1 MVSAI
6 VKMNIFH
13 DKKINNIQNQKIVT
27 KIKDKPKS
35 KSKSKFK
42 FKSKSKSKVKSTKQ
56 KIITKSIN
64 IIFPLFCVNSKCS
77 TMNCNEHP
85 MLIC

>member
-6 VKMNIFH
+6 VKINILLE
-13 DKKINNIQNQKIVT
+13 KKINNIQNPKIVI
-27 KIKDKPKS
+27 KIKDKY
-35 KSKSKFK
+35 
-42 FKSKSKSKVKSTKQ
+42 KSKSKVKSTKQ

-64 IIFPLFCVNSKCS
+64 IIFPLFCVNSNCS

>member
-35 KSKSKFK
+35 KSKSK
-42 FKSKSKSKVKSTKQ
+42 SKSKVKSTKL

-64 IIFPLFCVNSKCS
+64 IIFPLFCVNSNCS

>member
-27 KIKDKPKS
+27 KIKDKPKY
-35 KSKSKFK
+35 KSKSKY
-42 FKSKSKSKVKSTKQ
+42 KSKYKVKSTKQ

-77 TMNCNEHP
+77 TMDCNEHP

>member
-13 DKKINNIQNQKIVT
+13 DKKINNIQNPKIVT
-27 KIKDKPKS
+27 KIKDKPKY
-35 KSKSKFK
+35 
-42 FKSKSKSKVKSTKQ
+42 KSKSKSKVKSTKQ

-64 IIFPLFCVNSKCS
+64 IIFPLFCVNSNCS

>member
-6 VKMNIFH
+6 VKINILLE
-13 DKKINNIQNQKIVT
+13 KKINNIQNPKIVI
-27 KIKDKPKS
+27 KIKDKY
-35 KSKSKFK
+35 
-42 FKSKSKSKVKSTKQ
+42 KSKSKVKSTKQ
-56 KIITKSIN
+56 KIITKTIN
-64 IIFPLFCVNSKCS
+64 IIFPLFCVNSNCS

>member
-6 VKMNIFH
+6 VKINIFL
-13 DKKINNIQNQKIVT
+13 DKKINNIQNPKIVS
-27 KIKDKPKS
+27 KIKDKPKY
-35 KSKSKFK
+35 
-42 FKSKSKSKVKSTKQ
+42 KVKSTKQ

-77 TMNCNEHP
+77 TMDCNEHP

>member
-6 VKMNIFH
+6 VKINILLE
-13 DKKINNIQNQKIVT
+13 KKINNIQNPKIVI
-27 KIKDKPKS
+27 KIKH
-35 KSKSKFK
+35 
-42 FKSKSKSKVKSTKQ
+42 KSKSKVKSTKQ

-64 IIFPLFCVNSKCS
+64 IIFPLFCVNSNCS

-85 MLIC
+85 ILIC

>member
-27 KIKDKPKS
+27 KIKDKPKY
-35 KSKSKFK
+35 
-42 FKSKSKSKVKSTKQ
+42 KSKSKSKVKSTKQ

-64 IIFPLFCVNSKCS
+64 IIFPLFCVNSNCS

>member
-6 VKMNIFH
+6 VKINIFF
-13 DKKINNIQNQKIVT
+13 DKKINNIQNPKIVI
-27 KIKDKPKS
+27 KIKDKY
-35 KSKSKFK
+35 
-42 FKSKSKSKVKSTKQ
+42 KSKSKVKSTKQ
-56 KIITKSIN
+56 KIITKKIN
-64 IIFPLFCVNSKCS
+64 IIFPLFCVNSNCS